1 MSVHE
6 RNDETALHDAQDRLI
21 NSAASGRPSLCA
33 LRFSKAAMLEG
44 SLSIV
49 DPRLWPLH
57 GAALS
62 FALLVV
68 AAAVGGSKPGQQGAS
83 RDMLAVVC
91 SPEEQCN
98 IADSIDGG
106 SVATGT
112 APHIA
117 QAGRR
122 MPMIAPGDQFS
133 ISPPPPAATQTSD
146 ARPMIDYTL
155 PANL

>member
-1 MSVHE
+1 MSIHE
-6 RNDETALHDAQDRLI
+6 HNYETTLHDAQDQLI
-21 NSAASGRPSLCA
+21 NSAASGRPSLRA

-62 FALLVV
+62 FVLLVV
-68 AAAVGGSKPGQQGAS
+68 AAAVGGSKPEQQGAS
-83 RDMLAVVC
+83 REIVAVAC

-98 IADSIDGG
+98 IVDSLDGS

-112 APHIA
+112 APQIA